1 MWSDGPEQSGIAMKK
16 IVAAILAMGVLATGA
31 HAQSPSSEKT
41 STGIEA
47 INTAPQTWWVYIRD
61 KTGIVVLYPPDGKSV
76 ATTDQFEELI
86 SSPVDASAGPT
97 IVILGGS
104 PRPSC
109 VGPFCPSDAVLQ
121 RLQALP
127 DVPAGSLVL
136 RGTAVKAV
144 FFERR

>member
-1 MWSDGPEQSGIAMKK
+1 MKK
-16 IVAAILAMGVLATGA
+16 MVAAMLTGVLATAA
-31 HAQSPSSEKT
+31 HAQSPSPEKT

-47 INTAPQTWWVYIRD
+47 FNTAPQTWWVYIRD

-86 SSPVDASAGPT
+86 SSPVDTSAGPT
-97 IVILGGS
+97 IVNLAGAPGRTQ
-104 PRPSC
+104 RPNC
-109 VGPFCPSDAVLQ
+109 IGPFCPSDAVLQ